1 MKKILAGALASFMIF
16 TTVGP
21 QVAYAKESVK
31 AQEEA
36 KNEET
41 SSEIIPEDGLEISEE
56 SLENLENLT
65 NEEELELNEEA
76 LDENQKEENLEE
88 TTQNPEETTKDFEEE
103 VTEDNT
109 QETEK
114 ETPEENIQEDPKLE
128 IADAKEFKRQLSGM
142 RDDVSKLE
150 TTKDIQEE
158 MKAEYNDTSLEIEEN
173 IDKMSV
179 GAGNF
184 ATIYDLDSIP
194 DRVMLLG
201 RLGVA
206 IRFATTELRYKVDA
220 AHTEIA
226 EYVFRGLVIASSPF
240 HSREEIKV
248 YMEEFEAL
256 KQKLLGYPDLSLED
270 TANLYVRS
278 DLDVKLH
285 KARFMKFNDLKNKST
300 DVIKELDRVIA
311 DVTNIRLRPQTTV
324 REIYEASDRLDQ
336 AVAKAINSKEYR
348 APNYIIREIKDWRR
362 KARRAVKD
370 GDKRREV
377 AKLIDETNDELIKTR
392 PSQPRLEGMIEEYQN
407 LFDF

>member
-41 SSEIIPEDGLEISEE
+41 SPVIIPEDGLEIIEE
-56 SLENLENLT
+56 SLENLENLANEELEVSEEST
-65 NEEELELNEEA
+65 NEEEGQSNEEESEETSEEV
-76 LDENQKEENLEE
+76 LEENTGEI
-88 TTQNPEETTKDFEEE
+88 PEEISEE
-103 VTEDNT
+103 NT
-109 QETEK
+109 QEE
-114 ETPEENIQEDPKLE
+114 PKLE

-142 RDDVSKLE
+142 RDDVAKLE
-150 TTKDIQEE
+150 TNKDIQEE

-179 GAGNF
+179 GAGSF

-194 DRVMLLG
+194 DRIMLLG

-226 EYVFRGLVIASSPF
+226 EYVFRGLVIAASPF

-256 KQKLLGYPDLSLED
+256 KQKLIGYPDLSLED

-285 KARFMKFNDLKNKST
+285 KARFMKYNDLKNKST
-300 DVIKELDRVIA
+300 DVIKELDRVVA

-324 REIYEASDRLDQ
+324 KEIYQASDRLDQ

-362 KARRAVKD
+362 KARKARRD

-377 AKLIDETNDELIKTR
+377 AKLIEETNDELIKIR
-392 PSQPRLEGMIEEYQN
+392 PSQPRLEGMIEEYQS